1 METLRKFKG
10 DIEVQEVNMKFAIIS
25 DIHGNLP
32 ALDAVVADAK
42 NNNVDSFIFVGDY
55 CLSNPYPNECIQR
68 MRDLDK
74 KYIIRGNEEKYLEN
88 LIDKDQTM
96 WTDGQMQIS
105 YYCYRDISTDNLDFL
120 LSMPSTLELTFNGV
134 NLHVAHSSA
143 EFIDDCE
150 HKEWST
156 SKVAKR
162 YANRIVTADSFR
174 SDIHNYFEGNDRFQQ
189 IFSELEQ
196 GVYIFGH
203 SHIQWSYKSKDGK
216 TILINPGSCGLP
228 LDGVIGSIPYTILDI
243 TDAGNIIVEEKRIPF
258 DMEAYIDVL
267 IKCDQFVEANVWSN
281 IIIQELRT
289 AREHLFYFLRFVEK
303 YADQIGDK
311 RRPFMLDTWEK
322 AYELW
327 LKQ

>member
-1 METLRKFKG
+1 MR
-10 DIEVQEVNMKFAIIS
+10 FAIIS

-32 ALDAVVADAK
+32 ALDAVLEDAK
-42 NNNVDSFIFVGDY
+42 NNNIDSFIFVGDY
-55 CLSNPYPNECIQR
+55 CLSNPYPDECIQR

-105 YYCYRDISTDNLDFL
+105 YYCYRAISTENLDFL
-120 LSMPSTLELTFNGV
+120 LSMPNTLELSFNDV

-162 YANRIVTADSFR
+162 YANRIVTSDSFR

-203 SHIQWSYKSKDGK
+203 SHIQWSYKSKEGK
-216 TILINPGSCGLP
+216 IILINPGSCGLP

-243 TDAGNIIVEEKRIPF
+243 SDAENIIVEEKRIPF
-258 DMEAYIDVL
+258 DMEVYIDCIV
-267 IKCDQFVEANVWSN
+267 KSDQFVEANVWSN

-303 YADQIGDK
+303 YADKIDDK

-327 LKQ
+327 LKK

>member
-1 METLRKFKG
+1 MR
-10 DIEVQEVNMKFAIIS
+10 FAIIS

-32 ALDAVVADAK
+32 ALDAVLEDAK
-42 NNNVDSFIFVGDY
+42 NNNIDSFIFVGDY
-55 CLSNPYPNECIQR
+55 CLSNPFPNECIQR

-105 YYCYRDISTDNLDFL
+105 YYCYRAISTDNLAFL
-120 LSMPSTLELTFNGV
+120 LSMPNALELTFNDV
-134 NLHVAHSSA
+134 NLHIAHSSA

-162 YANRIVTADSFR
+162 YANRIVTSDSFR
-174 SDIHNYFEGNDRFQQ
+174 SDIHNYFEGNDRFQR

-216 TILINPGSCGLP
+216 TILVNPGSCGLP

-243 TDAGNIIVEEKRIPF
+243 SDAGNTIVEEKRIPF
-258 DMEAYIDVL
+258 DTEAYIDVL
-267 IKCDQFVEANVWSN
+267 IKSDQFIEANVWSN

-289 AREHLFYFLRFVEK
+289 AREHLFYFLRFVEE
-303 YADQIGDK
+303 YAEKIDDK
-311 RRPFMLDTWEK
+311 RRPFMLDTWGK

-327 LKQ
+327 AKQ

>member
-1 METLRKFKG
+1 
-10 DIEVQEVNMKFAIIS
+10 MKFAIIS

-32 ALDAVVADAK
+32 ALDAVVVDAK

-105 YYCYRDISTDNLDFL
+105 YYCYRAISIDNLDFL

-189 IFSELEQ
+189 IFLELEQ

-243 TDAGNIIVEEKRIPF
+243 TDVGNIIVEEKSIPF

-267 IKCDQFVEANVWSN
+267 IKSDQFVEANVWSN
-281 IIIQELRT
+281 IIIQELKT

-303 YADQIGDK
+303 YAYQIGDK

>member
-1 METLRKFKG
+1 MRF
-10 DIEVQEVNMKFAIIS
+10 VIIS

-32 ALDAVVADAK
+32 ALDAVLEDAK
-42 NNNVDSFIFVGDY
+42 NNNIDSFIFVGDY

-105 YYCYRDISTDNLDFL
+105 YYCYRAISTDNLVFL
-120 LSMPSTLELTFNGV
+120 LSMPNTLELTFNNV

-162 YANRIVTADSFR
+162 YANRIVTSDSFR

-243 TDAGNIIVEEKRIPF
+243 SDAGNIIVEEKRIPF
-258 DMEAYIDVL
+258 DMEAYIAVL
-267 IKCDQFVEANVWSN
+267 IKSDQFAEANVWSN

-303 YADQIGDK
+303 YAEKIDDK

-327 LKQ
+327 VKQ

>member
-1 METLRKFKG
+1 MR
-10 DIEVQEVNMKFAIIS
+10 FAIIS

-32 ALDAVVADAK
+32 ALDAVLEDAK

-105 YYCYRDISTDNLDFL
+105 YYCYRAISTDNLDFL
-120 LSMPSTLELTFNGV
+120 LSMPNTLELTFNGV

-150 HKEWST
+150 HKEWSA

>member
-1 METLRKFKG
+1 MR
-10 DIEVQEVNMKFAIIS
+10 FAIIS

-32 ALDAVVADAK
+32 ALDAVLEDAK
-42 NNNVDSFIFVGDY
+42 NNNIDCFIFVGDY

-74 KYIIRGNEEKYLEN
+74 KYIIRGNQEKYLEN

-96 WTDGQMQIS
+96 WVDGQMQIA
-105 YYCYRDISTDNLDFL
+105 YYCYRAISDDNLDFL
-120 LSMPSTLELTFNGV
+120 LSMPNTLKLSFSDV

-150 HKEWST
+150 HKEWSS

-162 YANRIVTADSFR
+162 NANRMVTSDSFR
-174 SDIHNYFEGNDRFQQ
+174 SDIHNYFDGNDRFQQ

-228 LDGVIGSIPYTILDI
+228 LDGVIGSIPYTVLDI
-243 TDAGNIIVEEKRIPF
+243 SDVGNIIVEEKRIPF
-258 DMEAYIDVL
+258 DMEAYVEVF
-267 IKCDQFVEANVWSN
+267 IKSDQFVEANVWSK
-281 IIIQELRT
+281 IVIQELRT
-289 AREHLFYFLRFVEK
+289 ARGHLFDFLGFAEK
-303 YADQIGDK
+303 YAEKIDDK
-311 RRPFMLDTWEK
+311 RRPFMLGTWEK

-327 LKQ
+327 LMQ

>member
-1 METLRKFKG
+1 MR
-10 DIEVQEVNMKFAIIS
+10 FAIIS

-32 ALDAVVADAK
+32 ALDAVLEDAK
-42 NNNVDSFIFVGDY
+42 NNNIDSFIFVGDY
-55 CLSNPYPNECIQR
+55 CLSNPYPDECIQR

-105 YYCYRDISTDNLDFL
+105 YYCYRTISTDNLDFL
-120 LSMPSTLELTFNGV
+120 LSMPNTLELSFNDV

-162 YANRIVTADSFR
+162 YANRIVTSDSFR

-203 SHIQWSYKSKDGK
+203 SHI
-216 TILINPGSCGLP
+216 
-228 LDGVIGSIPYTILDI
+228 
-243 TDAGNIIVEEKRIPF
+243 
-258 DMEAYIDVL
+258 
-267 IKCDQFVEANVWSN
+267 
-281 IIIQELRT
+281 
-289 AREHLFYFLRFVEK
+289 FYFLGFVEK
-303 YADQIGDK
+303 YADKIGDK

-327 LKQ
+327 LKKKRNFQFDEE

>member
-1 METLRKFKG
+1 MR
-10 DIEVQEVNMKFAIIS
+10 FAIIS

-32 ALDAVVADAK
+32 ALDAVLEDAK
-42 NNNVDSFIFVGDY
+42 NNNIDSFIFVGDY
-55 CLSNPYPNECIQR
+55 CLSNPYPDECIQR

-105 YYCYRDISTDNLDFL
+105 YYCYRAISAENLEFL
-120 LSMPSTLELTFNGV
+120 LSMPNTLELSFNDV

-162 YANRIVTADSFR
+162 YANRIVTSDSFR

-243 TDAGNIIVEEKRIPF
+243 SDAENIIVEEKRIPF
-258 DMEAYIDVL
+258 DMEVYIDCI
-267 IKCDQFVEANVWSN
+267 IKSDQFVEANVWSN

-289 AREHLFYFLRFVEK
+289 AREHLFYFLGFVEK
-303 YADQIGDK
+303 YADKIGDK
-311 RRPFMLDTWEK
+311 SRPFMLETWEK

-327 LKQ
+327 LKK

>member
-1 METLRKFKG
+1 MM
-10 DIEVQEVNMKFAIIS
+10 NMRFAIIS

-32 ALDAVVADAK
+32 ALDAVLEDANS
-42 NNNVDSFIFVGDY
+42 NNIDNFIFVGDY

-68 MRDLDK
+68 IRCLDK
-74 KYIIRGNEEKYLEN
+74 KHIIRGNEEKYLEN
-88 LIDKDQTM
+88 LIDKDQRT

-105 YYCYRDISTDNLDFL
+105 YYCYRAISADNLDFI
-120 LSMPSTLELTFNGV
+120 LSMPNILKLTYNDVEL
-134 NLHVAHSSA
+134 HIAHSSE
-143 EFIDDCE
+143 EFIADCE

-156 SKVAKR
+156 AQVAKR
-162 YANRIVTADSFR
+162 YMDHDVTSDSFR
-174 SDIHNYFEGNDRFQQ
+174 ADIHNYFDNNDRFQQ

-203 SHIQWSYKSKDGK
+203 SHIQWSYQSADGK

-243 TDAGNIIVEEKRIPF
+243 SDTGSFIVEERRIPF
-258 DMEAYIDVL
+258 DMEEYIDVL
-267 IKCDQFVEANVWSN
+267 IKSEQFVKANVWSK

-289 AREHLFYFLRFVEK
+289 AREHLFYFLRFAEE
-303 YADQIGDK
+303 YADIIDDK

-327 LKQ
+327 LNNEETE